1 MGELHMKTSIKYPL
15 PLKIAGLGGYL
26 PKRIVESS
34 EIEAKCS
41 LEPGWYKRKQ
51 GIAERRWIID
61 ESVSFM
67 CGRAAEEAIKDAG
80 IDIKDIDLIL
90 NASNSFDYAVPDQSI
105 QVMSELKIHNSDVMC
120 MSINCGCLSC
130 LAALD
135 IGASLLAMERY
146 RNILVVSCM
155 VSSPGINY
163 NDPISCGMLGDAAA
177 AMVLTRSADSDKS
190 CLHAARMETYSQAAG
205 VKGFTGKTKKK
216 TLFSKDALF
225 DDLNFEFDSKS
236 MQAEGMKY
244 NKNFMSKLFPVKR
257 NQIKLIIPNQSTRIA
272 SDMMKL
278 MFPSSR
284 IMTVID
290 HFGNIGAAGHPMAL
304 YEAARNGV
312 ISRGDLILLHG
323 MGAGFSIY
331 GILLT
336 Y

>member
-1 MGELHMKTSIKYPL
+1 MRTGYEYPL
-15 PLKIAGLGGYL
+15 PLKIAGLGSYL
-26 PKRIVESS
+26 PKRVVPSS
-34 EIEAKCS
+34 EIEEKCS
-41 LEPGWYKRKQ
+41 LESGWCKRKQ
-51 GIAERRWIID
+51 GISERRWIVD
-61 ESVSFM
+61 ETVSFM

-80 IDIKDIDLIL
+80 MAARDIDLIL
-90 NASNSFDYAVPDQSI
+90 NTSNSFDCVVPDQSI
-105 QVMSELKIHNSDVMC
+105 QVMNELKIHNSNVTC

-135 IGASLLAMERY
+135 IGASLLAAGRY
-146 RNILVVSCM
+146 RNILVLSCL

-163 NDPISCGMLGDAAA
+163 NDPVSCSMLGDAAV
-177 AMVLTRSADSDKS
+177 AMVLTRSPDTEKS
-190 CLHAARMETYSQAAG
+190 CLHAARMETYSQATG
-205 VKGFTGKTKKK
+205 VKGFTGKNGKKN
-216 TLFSKDALF
+216 LFSKDILF
-225 DDLNFEFDSKS
+225 DDLSFEFDSQS
-236 MQAEGMKY
+236 MQTEGMKY
-244 NKNFMSKLFPVKR
+244 NKNFLSKLLPVKR

-278 MFPSSR
+278 LFPSNK

-290 HFGNIGAAGHPMAL
+290 RFGNIGAAGHPMAL

-312 ISRGDLILLHG
+312 ISRGDLVLLHG